1 MSIQL
6 DTSNDRPRTYW
17 TPTMERYFVD
27 LMLEQMHRGNRS
39 GHTFSKQ
46 AWTDMLTV
54 FNSKFGSQYDKDIL
68 KSRYTNLWKQF
79 NDVQNIL
86 GQNGF
91 SWDETRQIV
100 VADDHTWNAYLKVH
114 PDARSY
120 RTKPVLNFSDLCIV
134 YGHTTADGRYSR
146 SSHDLDFEDEVQGLK
161 LGVSAGSVPQSG
173 NGSLKTEWNAEMDQY
188 FIELM
193 LDQIGRGNKVDGT
206 FSKQAWTDMLSLFNA
221 KFCTQHLKRVLRHR
235 YKKLLKYYNDL
246 NVLLGEVGFSWDQ
259 TQQKIIASDNI
270 WDSYIKEQ
278 PDARSFKIRIVPG
291 YQKLSAIFKQE
302 NYDGRYSRLAKNA
315 TTDDS
320 SEAPLSMTAS
330 GVDWQPEM
338 DRYFIDLMLEA
349 LHQGLKYGN
358 NFSEPAWAQMVES
371 FNKRF
376 SLLWDKNI
384 LENRYMELMRECD
397 YISCLLS
404 CNEFTWDESREML
417 IADDKVWEAYA
428 EGQPGVIAYRNKV
441 LDSYIGLCQIQ
452 RNEAL
457 NNVFVD
463 QDMWNDDDHGVLVAQ
478 MNKELDSETNIR
490 ISNDQKKR
498 GNSTEASCPMYY
510 CTKLQKFDMAGG
522 VSKQLETLVTVVE
535 KRERKRQIVP
545 IEAAI
550 DALQAMAD
558 MDDELLLDACDLLE
572 DEKKAKTFLALDG
585 KLRKK
590 WLQRKLRPEG

>member
-1 MSIQL
+1 
-6 DTSNDRPRTYW
+6 
-17 TPTMERYFVD
+17 
-27 LMLEQMHRGNRS
+27 
-39 GHTFSKQ
+39 
-46 AWTDMLTV
+46 
-54 FNSKFGSQYDKDIL
+54 
-68 KSRYTNLWKQF
+68 
-79 NDVQNIL
+79 
-86 GQNGF
+86 
-91 SWDETRQIV
+91 
-100 VADDHTWNAYLKVH
+100 
-114 PDARSY
+114 
-120 RTKPVLNFSDLCIV
+120 
-134 YGHTTADGRYSR
+134 
-146 SSHDLDFEDEVQGLK
+146 
-161 LGVSAGSVPQSG
+161 
-173 NGSLKTEWNAEMDQY
+173 
-188 FIELM
+188 
-193 LDQIGRGNKVDGT
+193 
-206 FSKQAWTDMLSLFNA
+206 
-221 KFCTQHLKRVLRHR
+221 
-235 YKKLLKYYNDL
+235 
-246 NVLLGEVGFSWDQ
+246 
-259 TQQKIIASDNI
+259 
-270 WDSYIKEQ
+270 
-278 PDARSFKIRIVPG
+278 
-291 YQKLSAIFKQE
+291 
-302 NYDGRYSRLAKNA
+302 
-315 TTDDS
+315 
-320 SEAPLSMTAS
+320 
-330 GVDWQPEM
+330 M

-428 EGQPGVIAYRNKV
+428 EVGQPGVIAYRNKV